1 MTNRKD
7 VGADL
12 KLHFTQLTARQEI
25 CKKLSLGSNGEL
37 IKDGNISLSRYLAE
51 QQQSNN
57 LHSFAQYL
65 DSMAPNEIITLG
77 SIADQYDGKYT
88 SAKEEGKFS
97 RSKEYFKFKE
107 GKAGPILIDC
117 DDSDLNPNELIELME
132 DIIPDLKQ
140 AGKVIRYSSG
150 AGIFKGNEQK
160 SSLNKYHLY
169 LFLKDQTDIP
179 RFGKVLFTR
188 LWLAGYGHIMVGADG
203 ALHVRSLI
211 DGSVFSP
218 ERVIYE
224 TPPSLSDGLE
234 RRVPDPVVVD
244 GGLLDSL
251 SIPDL
256 TDEENR
262 RYDELVAEK
271 KREKRPESKKI
282 GDKWAD
288 KKIKEHVAAGENEV
302 DARKLVAGQRVGF
315 VSRDTLVH
323 TVEGM
328 LSIGQLAKMGYS
340 GYFADP
346 NEPEAGISKAK
357 LSYDP
362 SGKLKGVYSF
372 LHGGKLYRLLSKDK
386 YNRISSITPAI
397 SERLEV
403 EYREDEYR
411 NVIDIDAQIEVDGVL
426 FSVGNVL
433 NIGVNCEFNGKKYG
447 AKIDRL
453 ITKGEQPL
461 FISLLDIDSGGYELL
476 QAAKEKGKKDRYA
489 QANLYKGLDLAKCVF
504 HHLKYDSKFFGNL
517 YKDPFLYLKSAYPNL
532 DSYHLDRLSRYIRII
547 IDMRADLAKKR
558 TTVDTATMQKF
569 ELKRGNDGFLDW
581 QSLFNHDHD
590 AEIVA
595 LALPHGSGKTEVGFN
610 RFISQYVDGKCHL
623 LVAPLRTLA
632 KDVSSRL
639 SILNYEGDADEIT
652 HYGASAVSCCTPSLA
667 VKRILALLL
676 RLGILCGDEIEN
688 ILRSLSDKESKIF
701 KKIKGGYQAVYMA
714 LERAVREAK
723 TVYVADADISEQTLQ
738 WLCKVRGVDRSKVL
752 YVTAEP
758 VETGYKTIVTY
769 HRSSSCVKGVIQ
781 DIAEQMEK
789 GEKLMLPVTTAK
801 EARAIHEALKERGF
815 KGLMVADHKGKDD
828 SLISEFMTD
837 PSGASLKYD
846 YITYTSMCGTGIS
859 IDHVNPHFTKT
870 IAIFNNTIHSATGC
884 VQFLRRCRYV
894 TDFEVHIYLNTNAH
908 TGAYIEDLKEV
919 DSHSVNKYQKNLVE
933 VDRYLFIDSFEAALD
948 KYGFNP
954 EYRAGS
960 FSGKRVSFKREDISE
975 IMSAPD
981 VQMPVSLV
989 CTADEWY
996 TKERYAIT
1004 KLFNTYEIGK
1014 GNQIDE
1020 GLIEYY
1026 LTDQHKAIPHRWK
1039 QFCNGGFAGD
1049 KENQILTQAFSS
1061 VCKTEL
1067 KPKDVEALKE
1077 ALTANYDVFRLAKT
1091 LPDNWG
1097 RKMRKKFTAE
1107 NAKAV
1112 LEWWGFDVEV
1122 SRYNSTK
1129 RKLIVSINPYLAMIH
1144 DVERL
1149 DEGAKAQAE
1158 GDELMNRI
1166 IELHE
1171 AGLSKRAIGREIGK
1185 NDNFVRR
1192 YIKRYEEEQFKNM
1205 MPALT
1210 AVSL

>member
-1 MTNRKD
+1 MTNRKE
-7 VGADL
+7 VGKDL

-25 CKKLSLGSNGEL
+25 CKRLSLGSNGEL
-37 IKDGNISLSRYLAE
+37 LKDGAISLSRYHAE
-51 QQQSNN
+51 QQQSDN

-65 DSMAPNEIITLG
+65 DSMAPNQIITLG
-77 SIADQYDGKYT
+77 SIADQHTGQYT
-88 SAKEEGKFS
+88 ASKEKGGFS
-97 RSKEYFKFKE
+97 RSKDYFKFKE
-107 GKAGPILIDC
+107 GKSGPVLIDADDC
-117 DDSDLNPNELIELME
+117 DLSPRELLELME

-150 AGIFKGNEQK
+150 AGIFKDDEQK

-169 LFLKDQTDIP
+169 LFLKDQSDIP
-179 RFGKVLFTR
+179 RFGKVLFKR

-203 ALHVRSLI
+203 ALHVRSVI
-211 DGSVFSP
+211 DGTVFSP

-234 RRVPDPVVVD
+234 RRVPAPEVIE

-262 RYDELVAEK
+262 RYEALVAEK
-271 KREKRPESKKI
+271 KREKRPDSKKI

-302 DARKLVAGQRVGF
+302 DARKQVAAQRVGF

-323 TVEGM
+323 TIEGM
-328 LSIGQLAKMGYS
+328 LSIGQLAKMSYS

-386 YNRISSITPAI
+386 YNRIGSITPANP
-397 SERLEV
+397 SDRLEV
-403 EYREDEYR
+403 EHREDEYR
-411 NVIDIDAQIEVDGVL
+411 HVIDIDAQVEVDGVL

-569 ELKRGNDGFLDW
+569 ELKRGDDGFLDW

-595 LALPHGSGKTEVGFN
+595 LAPPHGAGKTEVGFN
-610 RFISQYVDGKCHL
+610 HFISKYEDGKSHIY
-623 LVAPLRTLA
+623 VAPLRSLT
-632 KDVSSRL
+632 KDASKRL
-639 SILNYEGDADEIT
+639 EIPNYEDDSDEIT
-652 HYGASAVSCCTPSLA
+652 HYGASAATTCLPSLA
-667 VKRILALLL
+667 VKRIMKLVNRIGLLCL
-676 RLGILCGDEIEN
+676 DEAEQ

-701 KKIKGGYQAVYMA
+701 KETGFQNVYMA
-714 LERAVREAK
+714 LEQAVRGAK
-723 TVYVADADISEQTLQ
+723 TVYVADADLSEQTLE

-758 VETGYKTIVTY
+758 VETGYQTTVTY
-769 HRSSSCVKGVIQ
+769 HRSSSCVKGVI
-781 DIAEQMEK
+781 EQIIELMKK
-789 GEKLMLPVTTAK
+789 GERLMLPVTIAK
-801 EARAIHEALKERGF
+801 QARAIHEALKEEGF
-815 KGLMVADHKGKDD
+815 NGLMVADQCGKDD
-828 SLISEFMTD
+828 SLISDFIAN
-837 PSGASLKYD
+837 PSAESLKYD

-859 IDHVNPHFTKT
+859 ISHEKPHFTKT
-870 IAIFNNTIHSATGC
+870 LAILTNSIHSATGC

-894 TDFEVHIYLNTNAH
+894 KDFEIHAYLDSKGH
-908 TGAYIEDLKEV
+908 TGAYIDDLKEV
-919 DSHSVNKYQKNLVE
+919 DSHSVNKYQKNLAE
-933 VDRYLFIDSFEAALD
+933 VDRYLFIDALEAALD
-948 KYGFNP
+948 RYGFNP

-960 FSGKRVSFKREDISE
+960 FSGKKISFKREDIPE

-981 VQMPVSLV
+981 VLMPVPLV
-989 CTADEWY
+989 CTAAEWY

-1014 GNQIDE
+1014 DNQIDE

-1039 QFCNGGFAGD
+1039 QFCFGFFAGD

-1067 KPKDVEALKE
+1067 KPRDIEALRE
-1077 ALTANYDVFRLAKT
+1077 TLTSNYDVFRLAKA

-1107 NAKAV
+1107 NAKSV
-1112 LEWWGFDVEV
+1112 LEWWGFDVKTAV
-1122 SRYNSTK
+1122 YTPKKN
-1129 RKLIVSINPYLAMIH
+1129 KLIISINPYLAMIH
-1144 DVERL
+1144 DVELL
-1149 DEGAKAQAE
+1149 DESAKAQAE

-1166 IELHE
+1166 VELHE
-1171 AGLSKRAIGREIGK
+1171 AGLSNRAIGKEIGK
-1185 NDNFVRR
+1185 DHKFVKRR
-1192 YIKRYEEEQFKNM
+1192 LDRYAEQTLKVMAQNIKVM
-1205 MPALT
+1205 AL
-1210 AVSL
+1210 